1 MTLDTDL
8 SRSPYFDDYNSN
20 SNQYAILF
28 RPGVPVQARE
38 MNAAQ
43 SILQDQ
49 IDKFGRS
56 IYKEGSVLEGC
67 AFTFDNKYS
76 YVKISDNY
84 ANGTAFTISDF
95 AGRVVKSSSNLTAII
110 VDTIP
115 GYISQVPNLNT
126 LYVKYINS
134 GTYTNGSIQSTFDSS
149 ENLVISTTAN
159 VAIGN
164 VVVANSALSGVG
176 NVTGYGYSMSVTDGV
191 IFKKGYFVRVPAQS
205 VVVSKYSNLPNNYSV
220 GFGVEETIETP
231 ASNTA
236 LYDNA
241 ADTPN
246 YGAPGAHRLKLTPNL
261 VVKTTTDISNTETFF
276 SLCDFN
282 SGRPV
287 TIKNDPQ
294 YAALGTELAR
304 RTFETNGDFVVNPFL
319 LTTENK
325 KANTDIANTTANSS
339 YLNLISSPGLA
350 YAKGHR
356 VEFLNRNATD
366 LRKGLDTQSFA
377 DQYVSANF
385 GYYIYGKEFVG
396 DFNIDNLVQVEL
408 HSVAKTAISSGT
420 FLSTSYS
427 STTKIG
433 TAYIRGI
440 EYSSGT
446 PGAYN
451 AEYILYL
458 FNIQMSPG
466 FNFSS
471 VRSIMSAGSITA
483 VADVVLTYDS
493 RTSSYTA
500 ELQEIVNN
508 TMIYSFGQKAVKTNS
523 VNVTSFPY
531 RNRSDT
537 ITFTAGLTA
546 AFSVPTGERFYE
558 LSDGVLSQVQTS
570 TFNVIPT
577 STGYSPVS
585 AFNPGTVS
593 CNTTSNII
601 IGTST
606 DFPTYYKAGDVIA
619 IGGLTPHDLKSITAV
634 TNSTYMTVQG
644 NCTTAN
650 TTANN
655 RLAFPVGLPIP
666 FNRSNRSIEIKTSGT
681 AANLNIGSTT
691 TMTVKVYYDSEK
703 YSATAVT
710 PVQKLIQRNK
720 FVKIQTNTHVSGT
733 TGPWCLGITDVLKVN
748 GVWISPNTTYSN
760 TTTNLANSFS
770 LDNGQRDSHYDLAY
784 LKSKVT
790 SLPVDST
797 ILVSVDHFR
806 HDQTYGVGFFTA
818 NSYPID
824 DVNAANTDAINTA
837 EIPLFF
843 SPSKGST
850 FDLRDCID
858 FRPYAA
864 NTSISTSVIASA
876 TINPSNTVT
885 FSGTTDSSIPGSLG
899 AYIISPNKAIRADL
913 EHYLPRRDRVSVT
926 TGGQL
931 LITEGLSNP
940 SPRAPIEIP
949 GTMSLGIIDVPPY
962 PTLSAV
968 GAKTYN
974 RYDYATTINLSQIK
988 RYTMADIGTLSSR
1001 IDNLEYYTS
1010 LSLLEQSATNL
1021 LVRSGTSGQNRFKNG
1036 ILVDPFRGHDI
1047 GNTLHPQYSI
1057 AIDPNKQ
1064 EARPFFRQLNLNLS
1078 VDTALSTG
1086 YKQRGHL
1093 ITLNHTDDTL
1103 LQQQPYASKYHNC
1116 IEGNIYNFRGSISL
1130 YPSGDT
1136 QPDTTVSPA
1145 VVNNLD
1151 LASNWIN
1158 LRAQQGWGTSWGNWV
1173 TTSSSTAYGSA
1184 YQTGGISSSVTN
1196 ADGSTTTAYQTQI
1209 NTTTTANQTKTGTQL
1224 GITESSSALNLGT
1237 YVTDISIKPYIKP
1250 KTVFFTAKGLKPN
1263 TRVYPYF
1270 GDTPVSSFCM
1280 PLFVYS
1286 GVVTS
1291 VNNINKAADGTVLYT
1306 FKTFDATGN
1315 IAYAYYTLNSNTWA
1329 SSLIVQSDGTVRGL
1343 FSIPPETFKAG
1354 DIQFRLTNISDLI
1367 QGQDAITTEA
1377 VVTYAGSGLSISY
1390 GSSIL
1395 NTRNAAVAINEVTQ
1409 NQNIQTNGVVSGPP
1423 VIVTYPPPPPAPIE
1437 EYVWYPPYEYPSFD
1451 SGGSGSASGSAS
1463 GDGNASW

>member
-1 MTLDTDL
+1 
-8 SRSPYFDDYNSN
+8 
-20 SNQYAILF
+20 LF

-49 IDKFGRS
+49 LNKFGKS

-67 AFTFDNKYS
+67 AFTFDNQYS
-76 YVKISDNY
+76 YVKINDNY
-84 ANGTAFTISDF
+84 ANGSAFTIEDF
-95 AGRVVKSSSNLTAII
+95 NGRIIKSSSNLTAII
-110 VDTIP
+110 VDSVQ
-115 GYISQVPNLNT
+115 GYISQAPELNT
-126 LYVKYINS
+126 LYIKYINS
-134 GTYTNGSIQSTFDSS
+134 GTYTNGAIQSTFDST

-164 VVVANSALSGVG
+164 VTVANSGGSFG
-176 NVTGYGYSMSVTDGV
+176 NAVGYGYSMSVTDGI

-205 VVVSKYSNLPNNYSV
+205 VVVSKYSNTPNNYSV

-261 VVKTTTDISNTETFF
+261 IVKTTSDISNTETFF
-276 SLCDFN
+276 SICDFN

-325 KANTDIANTTANSS
+325 KANTDSSNTTANSN
-339 YLNLISSPGLA
+339 YLSLISSPGLA
-350 YAKGHR
+350 YAKGYR
-356 VEFLNRNATD
+356 VEFLNRNAVD
-366 LRKGLDTQSFA
+366 LRKGLDTESFTN
-377 DQYVSANF
+377 QIISANF
-385 GYYIYGKEFVG
+385 GYYVYGKEFIG
-396 DFNIDNLVQVEL
+396 DFNTDNITQVEL
-408 HSVAKTAISSGT
+408 HSVAKTAISTGT
-420 FLSTSYS
+420 FLTPAYNSA
-427 STTKIG
+427 TKIG

-440 EYSSGT
+440 EYFSGT
-446 PGAYN
+446 PGVYDAK
-451 AEYILYL
+451 YIMYL
-458 FNIQMSPG
+458 FNIEMNPG
-466 FNFSS
+466 FNFNSA
-471 VRSIMSAGSITA
+471 RSIIYAPSGVYTA
-483 VADVVLTYDS
+483 VADIVLTYDS

-500 ELQEIVNN
+500 ELEEIVNN
-508 TMIYSFGQKAVKTNS
+508 TMIYSFGQKAVKNDGFGNT
-523 VNVTSFPY
+523 TSFIY
-531 RNRSDT
+531 RNRANST
-537 ITFTAGLTA
+537 FGTNGNLNITLSAAVGTGAERFTYGIGTLSQIQASTFT
-546 AFSVPTGERFYE
+546 
-558 LSDGVLSQVQTS
+558 
-570 TFNVIPT
+570 VIPAVN
-577 STGYSPVS
+577 GYSS
-585 AFNPGTVS
+585 NNTGTVS
-593 CNTTSNII
+593 VNTTSNII
-601 IGTST
+601 TGTST
-606 DFPTYYKAGDVIA
+606 SFTNEYVVGDIINV
-619 IGGLTPHDLKSITAV
+619 GTDLKTLTSIV
-634 TNSTYMTVQG
+634 NSTYMTAYSAFAV
-644 NCTTAN
+644 AN
-650 TTANN
+650 TTATH
-655 RLAFPVGLPIP
+655 REAFPAGIPIP
-666 FNRSNRSIEIKTSGT
+666 FVNRPKRSITITGSTTATLSLGNTTSAT
-681 AANLNIGSTT
+681 FAANVYHDIERYNTVPMKKAITRNTLVKIATNTNIGS
-691 TMTVKVYYDSEK
+691 
-703 YSATAVT
+703 
-710 PVQKLIQRNK
+710 
-720 FVKIQTNTHVSGT
+720 T
-733 TGPWCLGITDVLKVN
+733 TGPWCLGVTDAFRVN
-748 GVWISPNTTYSN
+748 GVWISSGSYSN
-760 TTTNLANSFS
+760 TVTNSVGSFV
-770 LDNGQRDSHYDLAY
+770 LDNGQRDSHYGLAY
-784 LKSKVT
+784 LKSKIT
-790 SLPVDST
+790 SLPVNST
-797 ILVSVDHFR
+797 ILVSVDHFT
-806 HDQTYGVGFFTA
+806 HTQSQGVGFFTA

-824 DVNAANTDAINTA
+824 DVNTANTDGINTA

-850 FDLRDCID
+850 FDLRDCVD
-858 FRPYAA
+858 FRPFGA
-864 NTSISTSVIASA
+864 NTTVITPVLASA
-876 TINPSNTVT
+876 TVNPSTTLT
-885 FSGTTDSSIPGSLG
+885 FSGATDSSIPTGAAG
-899 AYIISPNKAIRADL
+899 AYIIAPNQTFKTNIT
-913 EHYLPRRDRVSVT
+913 HYLPRRDRISLT

-931 LITEGLSNP
+931 LVTEGLSDP
-940 SPRAPIEIP
+940 SPRAPSEIP

-968 GAKTYN
+968 SAKTYG

-988 RYTMADIGTLSSR
+988 RYTMADIGTLSNR

-1057 AIDPNKQ
+1057 AIDPNRQ

-1130 YPSGDT
+1130 FPSGDT

-1145 VVNNLD
+1145 IVNNLD

-1209 NTTTTANQTKTGTQL
+1209 NTTTTANQTKTGAQL
-1224 GITESSSALNLGT
+1224 GLTESSSALNLGT
-1237 YVTDISIKPYIKP
+1237 YVTDISIKPYIMP
-1250 KTVFFTAKGLKPN
+1250 KVVFFSAKGLRPN

-1280 PLFVYS
+1280 PLFVYT
-1286 GVVTS
+1286 GVVTN
-1291 VNNINKAADGTVLYT
+1291 VNNINKAADGSVLYT
-1306 FKTFDATGN
+1306 LKTVDATGS
-1315 IAYAYYTLNSNTWA
+1315 IVYSYYTLNNNTW
-1329 SSLIVQSDGTVRGL
+1329 SSNLIVQSDGTVRGL

-1354 DIQFRLTNISDLI
+1354 DIQFRLTDISDLT
-1367 QGQDAITTEA
+1367 QGQSAITTEA
-1377 VVTYAGSGLSISY
+1377 VATYAGSGLSISY

-1395 NTRNAAVAINEVTQ
+1395 NTRNATVAINEVTQ
-1409 NQNIQTNGVVSGPP
+1409 NQTIQTNSVVSGPP
-1423 VIVTYPPPPPAPIE
+1423 VIITYPPPPPAPIE
-1437 EYVWYPPYEYPSFD
+1437 EYIWYTPYYYNSYD
-1451 SGGSGSASGSAS
+1451 NGGGL
-1463 GDGNASW
+1463 